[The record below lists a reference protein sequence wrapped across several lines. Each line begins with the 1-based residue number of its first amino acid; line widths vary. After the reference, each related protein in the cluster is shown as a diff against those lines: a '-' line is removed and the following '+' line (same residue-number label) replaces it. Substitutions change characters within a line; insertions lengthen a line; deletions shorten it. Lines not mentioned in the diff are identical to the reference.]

1 MTTPVL
7 CDLPDQRRANGL
19 HFKGSK
25 RGAFRR
31 GEIIMRSA
39 NKGLSIA
46 VLTAVV
52 LAVAACSSSG
62 SIAPSAAGPPMVTT
76 SSSPSPSPTA
86 SSLTGGGGAG
96 TSLTAEQIRT
106 LLLTDTDDP
115 GYTYDASQDDTSTKD
130 TPDVVTSGGSICQ
143 TLADAM
149 GALST
154 KYGTT
159 VEVGRKLTDQAK
171 GNMIISSVSVLPSIG
186 KASAVISDL
195 TAGLKGCKTLSW
207 TPQDG
212 QPVSIAFDGAI
223 LMGKDQAGSVAY
235 ITNGAKTLLMGIVE
249 ARVGTAISM
258 TALYEPET
266 QDTTALHQMGA
277 TLTDLSDIQFQRLKG
292 AEAIS

>member
-1 MTTPVL
+1 
-7 CDLPDQRRANGL
+7 
-19 HFKGSK
+19 
-25 RGAFRR
+25 
-31 GEIIMRSA
+31 
-39 NKGLSIA
+39 
-46 VLTAVV
+46 
-52 LAVAACSSSG
+52 
-62 SIAPSAAGPPMVTT
+62 
-76 SSSPSPSPTA
+76 
-86 SSLTGGGGAG
+86 
-96 TSLTAEQIRT
+96 
-106 LLLTDTDDP
+106 LTDKDDP
-115 GYTYDASQDDTSTKD
+115 GYTYDASKDDTSTED

-159 VEVGRKLTDQAK
+159 AEVDRKLTDQAK
-171 GNMIISSVSVLPSIG
+171 GYMIIASVSVLPSVD

-235 ITNGAKTLLMGIVE
+235 ISSGDKTLLMAVVE
-249 ARVGTAISM
+249 ARVGTAVSAI
-258 TALYEPET
+258 ALYEPET
-266 QDTTALHQMGA
+266 DDTTALHQMGA
-277 TLTDLSDIQFQRLKG
+277 TLTNLSDIQFQRLKG